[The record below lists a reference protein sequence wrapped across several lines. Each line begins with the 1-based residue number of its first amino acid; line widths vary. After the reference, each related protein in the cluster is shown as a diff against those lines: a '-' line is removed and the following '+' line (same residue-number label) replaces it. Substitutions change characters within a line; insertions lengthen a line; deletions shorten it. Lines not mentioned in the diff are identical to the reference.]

1 MLSAVSVAVP
11 RLALLVD
18 GENLSAALAG
28 RLISR
33 SLVQGQPV
41 IRRVYGDAA
50 RVSGWDAAP
59 GFKLVHAGRG
69 KNAADMLLCI
79 EAMALVQAGQ
89 VDGLVVASSDGDFS
103 HLATHLREAG
113 VLVIGMGEAK
123 APAHWRKAC
132 TRFEVL
138 AVEAAVPKPQAKP
151 LPTKL
156 TAQQS
161 AEEAL
166 VKVVQGLLSQAG
178 AEGLAIAELNVLL
191 RGGVPGFKIAETPH
205 KTWRNFL
212 AARSREFAIDP
223 KGPEARVRLA
233 LQRLP

>member
-1 MLSAVSVAVP
+1 MNMLSAVAVASP

-33 SLVQGQPV
+33 SLAQGSPV

-89 VDGLVVASSDGDFS
+89 VDGVVVASSDGDFS

-123 APAHWRKAC
+123 APAHWRKSC
-132 TRFEVL
+132 SRFEVL
-138 AVEAAVPKPQAKP
+138 AVEAAAAPPQPKPAKAAALTVEQA
-151 LPTKL
+151 LEQ
-156 TAQQS
+156 A
-161 AEEAL
+161 
-166 VKVVQGLLSQAG
+166 VQGLLSQAG
-178 AEGLAIAELNVLL
+178 AKGLAIAELNARL
-191 RGGVPGFKIAETPH
+191 RGTKPDFKIADTPQ
-205 KTWRNFL
+205 KSWRGFL
-212 AARSREFAIDP
+212 AAHPAVFALDP

-233 LQRLP
+233 RQREE

>member
-1 MLSAVSVAVP
+1 MNMLSAVSVAVP

-123 APAHWRKAC
+123 APTHWRKSC
-132 TRFEVL
+132 SRFEVL
-138 AVEAAVPKPQAKP
+138 EAAMVPKPVLADVPKADLVLIEAASRVLAQAPGQRLP
-151 LPTKL
+151 LSKL
-156 TAQQS
+156 GQ
-161 AEEAL
+161 AL
-166 VKVVQGLLSQAG
+166 PGLLKASGHTSWSKFLRAHPQRF
-178 AEGLAIAELNVLL
+178 LL
-191 RGGVPGFKIAETPH
+191 SMEASGGEVT
-205 KTWRNFL
+205 
-212 AARSREFAIDP
+212 
-223 KGPEARVRLA
+223 

>member
-1 MLSAVSVAVP
+1 MNMLSAVTVAAP

-28 RLISR
+28 RLIAR
-33 SLVQGQPV
+33 SLAQGSPV

-79 EAMALVQAGQ
+79 EAIALVQAGQ
-89 VDGLVVASSDGDFS
+89 VEGIVVASSDGDFS

-123 APAHWRKAC
+123 APAHWRKCC

-138 AVEAAVPKPQAKP
+138 AEEAAAAPPQPKPAKAAALTVEQA
-151 LPTKL
+151 LEQAVL
-156 TAQQS
+156 
-161 AEEAL
+161 
-166 VKVVQGLLSQAG
+166 GLLSQAG
-178 AEGLAIAELNVLL
+178 AKGLAIAELNARL
-191 RGGVPGFKIAETPH
+191 RGTKPDFRIADTPE
-205 KTWRNFL
+205 KSWRGFL
-212 AARSREFAIDP
+212 AARPAIFALDP

-233 LQRLP
+233 RQRVE

>member
-1 MLSAVSVAVP
+1 MNMLSAVAVVSP

-33 SLVQGQPV
+33 SLAQGSPV

-89 VDGLVVASSDGDFS
+89 VDGVVVASSDGDFS

-123 APAHWRKAC
+123 APAHWRECC

-138 AVEAAVPKPQAKP
+138 AEAAAPPLPKPAKAASLTVEQVLEQA
-151 LPTKL
+151 
-156 TAQQS
+156 
-161 AEEAL
+161 
-166 VKVVQGLLSQAG
+166 VQRLLEKAG
-178 AEGLAIAELNVLL
+178 AKGLAIAELNARL
-191 RGGVPGFKIAETPH
+191 RSSRPDFKIADTPE
-205 KTWRNFL
+205 KSWRGFL
-212 AARSREFAIDP
+212 AARPAMFALDP
-223 KGPEARVRLA
+223 KGPAARVRLVP
-233 LQRLP
+233 QRVV

>member
-1 MLSAVSVAVP
+1 MNMLSAVTVAAP

-28 RLISR
+28 RLIAR
-33 SLVQGQPV
+33 SLAQGSPV

-89 VDGLVVASSDGDFS
+89 VEGIVVASSDGDFS

-123 APAHWRKAC
+123 APAHWRKCC

-138 AVEAAVPKPQAKP
+138 TVEAAAAPPQPKPAKAAALTVEQA
-151 LPTKL
+151 LEQ
-156 TAQQS
+156 A
-161 AEEAL
+161 
-166 VKVVQGLLSQAG
+166 VQGLLSQAG
-178 AEGLAIAELNVLL
+178 AKGLAIAELNVAL
-191 RGGVPGFKIAETPH
+191 RGAVPDFKIADTPY
-205 KTWRNFL
+205 KNWRGFL
-212 AARSREFAIDP
+212 TARPAVFALDA

-233 LQRLP
+233 RQRVD

>member
-1 MLSAVSVAVP
+1 MNMLSAVAVVSP

-33 SLVQGQPV
+33 SLAQGSPV

-89 VDGLVVASSDGDFS
+89 VDGVVVASSDGDFS

-123 APAHWRKAC
+123 APAHWRKCC
-132 TRFEVL
+132 TRFEDL
-138 AVEAAVPKPQAKP
+138 AEATAAAP
-151 LPTKL
+151 LPKADAALIAEVEKVLMQAEGHRLPL
-156 TAQQS
+156 TNLGQ
-161 AEEAL
+161 AL
-166 VKVVQGLLSQAG
+166 PGLLKSAG
-178 AEGLAIAELNVLL
+178 HASWSRFL
-191 RGGVPGFKIAETPH
+191 RAYPTHFALCMDQPGGAVT
-205 KTWRNFL
+205 
-212 AARSREFAIDP
+212 
-223 KGPEARVRLA
+223 

>member
-1 MLSAVSVAVP
+1 MNMLSAVTVAAP

-28 RLISR
+28 RLIAR
-33 SLVQGQPV
+33 SLAQGSPV

-89 VDGLVVASSDGDFS
+89 VEGIVVASSDGDFS

-123 APAHWRKAC
+123 APADWRKCC

-138 AVEAAVPKPQAKP
+138 AEEAAAAPPQPKPAKAAALTVEQA
-151 LPTKL
+151 LEQAVL
-156 TAQQS
+156 
-161 AEEAL
+161 
-166 VKVVQGLLSQAG
+166 GLLSQAG
-178 AEGLAIAELNVLL
+178 AKGLALAELNARL
-191 RGGVPGFKIAETPH
+191 RGTKPDFRIADTPE
-205 KTWRNFL
+205 KSWRGFL
-212 AARSREFAIDP
+212 AARPAIFALDP

-233 LQRLP
+233 RQRVE

>member
-1 MLSAVSVAVP
+1 MNMLSSVAVTAP
-11 RLALLVD
+11 RLAVLVD
-18 GENLSAALAG
+18 GENLSAAFAG
-28 RLISR
+28 PLITR
-33 SLVQGQPV
+33 SLAQGNPV

-89 VDGLVVASSDGDFS
+89 VNGVVVASSDGDFS

-123 APAHWRKAC
+123 APEHWRKSC

-138 AVEAAVPKPQAKP
+138 AAATVPAQPKPAEAAS
-151 LPTKL
+151 L
-156 TAQQS
+156 TV
-161 AEEAL
+161 EEAL
-166 VKVVQGLLSQAG
+166 VQEVQGVLAQAG
-178 AEGLAIAELNVLL
+178 PKGLAICELNARL
-191 RGGVPGFKIAETPH
+191 RGAVPDFKIADTAE
-205 KTWRNFL
+205 KSWRGFL
-212 AARSREFAIDP
+212 AARPAIFALDP
-223 KGPEARVRLA
+223 KGPAARVRLA
-233 LQRLP
+233 RQRVA